1 MDYLE
6 FKQARCKDCYKC
18 LRECPVKAIDV
29 KDHQAKII
37 LDRCILCGH
46 CTTVCPQ
53 NAKVVHSE
61 MHDVKRLLAGSDKV
75 IASVAPSFVSSFNIQ
90 DFNIFKIALG
100 KLGFNEAQETSV
112 AANEVTNTYR
122 QQLESGNFKNY
133 ITSACPAA
141 CRLIQLYYP
150 KALKYLAPVDSPMI
164 AHAKML
170 RKQYPEAKIIFIGP
184 CIAKKREA
192 AESDLLDGVLTFEDL
207 QKMFDESDIVLSDIT
222 KLPITG
228 KNKIKNLA
236 KVYPISH
243 GIIKSFPYLPEGYEY
258 MAVDGMDRCTKILDN
273 IDQLSGM
280 FIELNTCPD
289 ACVNGPCSLY
299 QVGGSVKA
307 TADLKSYAKKDVET
321 TSVDREFVE
330 GEIDF
335 TASYPRLRNKSM
347 PATEKDIQDILAKTG
362 KFNPEDELNCGACGY
377 STCREKAW
385 AVYNGYADIEICMPY
400 MRKRAESMSYEI
412 INNSPNG
419 IIVIDKDMNVTEI
432 NNKAKSIFG
441 IEDQIVKGRPAVD
454 FFDTTDFMKVFNT
467 KKSITR
473 SKLYIRET
481 NSYID
486 LSINLLQEQDAL
498 FGIMKDVTKQ
508 VNFDDTLAKVKMETL
523 ETTDEVIKKQMR
535 VAQEIAS
542 LLGET
547 TAETKVA
554 LLKLKKTLQ
563 QEDNEN

>member
-1 MDYLE
+1 M
-6 FKQARCKDCYKC
+6 
-18 LRECPVKAIDV
+18 
-29 KDHQAKII
+29 
-37 LDRCILCGH
+37 
-46 CTTVCPQ
+46 
-53 NAKVVHSE
+53 
-61 MHDVKRLLAGSDKV
+61 
-75 IASVAPSFVSSFNIQ
+75 
-90 DFNIFKIALG
+90 
-100 KLGFNEAQETSV
+100 
-112 AANEVTNTYR
+112 
-122 QQLESGNFKNY
+122 
-133 ITSACPAA
+133 
-141 CRLIQLYYP
+141 
-150 KALKYLAPVDSPMI
+150 
-164 AHAKML
+164 
-170 RKQYPEAKIIFIGP
+170 
-184 CIAKKREA
+184 
-192 AESDLLDGVLTFEDL
+192 
-207 QKMFDESDIVLSDIT
+207 
-222 KLPITG
+222 
-228 KNKIKNLA
+228 
-236 KVYPISH
+236 
-243 GIIKSFPYLPEGYEY
+243 
-258 MAVDGMDRCTKILDN
+258 
-273 IDQLSGM
+273 
-280 FIELNTCPD
+280 
-289 ACVNGPCSLY
+289 
-299 QVGGSVKA
+299 
-307 TADLKSYAKKDVET
+307 
-321 TSVDREFVE
+321 
-330 GEIDF
+330 
-335 TASYPRLRNKSM
+335 
-347 PATEKDIQDILAKTG
+347 
-362 KFNPEDELNCGACGY
+362 
-377 STCREKAW
+377 
-385 AVYNGYADIEICMPY
+385 YNGYADIEICMPY

>member
-258 MAVDGMDRCTKILDN
+258 MAVDGMDRCTKIFDN

-385 AVYNGYADIEICMPY
+385 AV
-400 MRKRAESMSYEI
+400 
-412 INNSPNG
+412 
-419 IIVIDKDMNVTEI
+419 
-432 NNKAKSIFG
+432 
-441 IEDQIVKGRPAVD
+441 
-454 FFDTTDFMKVFNT
+454 
-467 KKSITR
+467 
-473 SKLYIRET
+473 
-481 NSYID
+481 
-486 LSINLLQEQDAL
+486 
-498 FGIMKDVTKQ
+498 
-508 VNFDDTLAKVKMETL
+508 
-523 ETTDEVIKKQMR
+523 
-535 VAQEIAS
+535 
-542 LLGET
+542 
-547 TAETKVA
+547 
-554 LLKLKKTLQ
+554 
-563 QEDNEN
+563 